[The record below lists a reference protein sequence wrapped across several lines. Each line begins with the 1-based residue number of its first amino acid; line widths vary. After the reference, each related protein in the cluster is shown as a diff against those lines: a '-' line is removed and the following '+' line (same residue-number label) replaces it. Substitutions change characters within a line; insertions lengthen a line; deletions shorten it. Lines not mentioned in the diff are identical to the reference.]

1 MKNALSVDVE
11 DWFQAS
17 VFDEVIG
24 YENWDKYENR
34 VEGNL
39 LHTLELLDAKGIKAT
54 FFVLGW
60 VAERFPDLVLK
71 LKEEGHEVA
80 THGYAHRLIYKQSKE
95 EFRQD
100 VTKAVEIIEKITGE
114 GVKGYRAPSFS
125 IVVDT
130 FWAWD
135 ILSELGIE
143 YDSSVFPI
151 YHDRYGVPSA
161 PRFPYRV
168 KLESGG
174 RFFEFPLSTYRMWG
188 RNMPIA
194 GGGYLRIHPYWFVKR
209 GIRKINSEG
218 MPAIVYF
225 HPWEI
230 DPNPPK
236 VKLKFLSKFRT
247 YTNLD
252 VMEMKIKK
260 LLRDFEFAPVGEV
273 LSSIDFP

>member
-1 MKNALSVDVE
+1 MKNALSIDVE

-17 VFDEVIG
+17 EFDEVIG
-24 YENWDKYENR
+24 YKNWDKCESR
-34 VEGNL
+34 VEANL
-39 LHTLELLDAKGIKAT
+39 LHILKLLNVKRTKAT

-60 VAERFPDLVLK
+60 IAERFPELVLK
-71 LKEEGHEVA
+71 IKEEGHEIA

-95 EFRQD
+95 EFRED
-100 VTKAVEIIEKITGE
+100 VTRAMEAIEKVS
-114 GVKGYRAPSFS
+114 GVKVRGYRAPSFS
-125 IVVDT
+125 ITVDT

-135 ILSELGIE
+135 ILSELGFE

-151 YHDRYGVPSA
+151 LHDRYGVPTA

-168 KLESGG
+168 KLESGK
-174 RFFEFPLSTYRMWG
+174 RFFEFPLSTYRLWG

-194 GGGYLRIHPYWFVKR
+194 GGGYLRIYPYWFVKK

-218 MPAIVYF
+218 KPAIIYF

-230 DPNPPK
+230 DPTPPK
-236 VKLKFLSKFRT
+236 VELKFLSKFRT

-252 VMEMKIKK
+252 VTEIKIKK
-260 LLRDFEFAPVGEV
+260 LLRDFEFAPVEEV
-273 LSSIDFP
+273 LRNTNFP